1 MTQHIEKGTNYAYTV
16 ERMKEINF
24 RSLRSVSVE
33 FTKRLPV
40 ELSSELYTN
49 IQHGVCQL
57 QSEPELNM
65 YIHAL
70 GLMHEAKL
78 QYAFEHLS
86 DDFIRHQTID
96 IIDYGCGQA
105 IGTICYAD
113 FLHKNGFSQQVRRVI
128 LIEPS
133 EIALKRASLHVSCFF
148 PQAEIVTCL
157 KGFDDLKEDDLC
169 VDEETPTLHI
179 FSNVIDLADDY
190 FNLERF
196 VGLINQ
202 CSIGD
207 NHYLCIEPHFDYEEK
222 DKRLERFIGLLD
234 AETYYC
240 KTFPKGTFV
249 EGRDWTCQVALCESE
264 STRTTTTIS
273 SPFGLKVKALIKKR
287 AEYIKNCKIKNVE
300 YSITDDEGIVV
311 SFTLATPIEY
321 IHNDGEYRF
330 LMGKTDIVKA
340 SIYSIAEALQEDEEF
355 CWLGG
360 TILEDFQIIKKVLK
374 GATVNILQQNIAEE
388 ENYVPLFN
396 TSDSNNKIDAVYM
409 IDSYVP
415 VNHCVK
421 FMLSKEGEEVANK
434 VAEIQLGIIKDSNI
448 TLLKELASSAD
459 REKRYKIAL
468 KYYKLAAEANNIEAQ
483 YKLGH
488 YYYYGIGINSDL
500 SEAVKWWCKA
510 AEQGYANAQCSLGYC
525 LYMGKGITQNL
536 AEAVEWYRKAAEQGN
551 AVAQHNIGVCY
562 EKGRGVGKDETEAVK
577 WYYKAAKQGYANAQC
592 SLGIC
597 YDLGRG
603 VNKDEIEAVRWY
615 RKAADQGDMIAQ
627 TNLGVC
633 YKFGQGVLKDEV
645 EAVKWYRKAAEQGC
659 ANAQYKLASC
669 CKEGEGVVRNDS
681 EAIKWYIKAA
691 EQGDEAAESQ
701 LVSLSIEEINLIRYN
716 NDSSLYGLYGH
727 GRKYEIDNNRVN
739 WCIKVAQYGYAKA
752 QSRLALYYWTKKD
765 YREAAKWYHEAA
777 KQGDVIAQVNL
788 AYCYMVGQGCDKDIF
803 KAAKWY
809 HVAAKRGNAYAQY
822 ILAQCYEKGEGV
834 AQNDEEAI
842 TWYLKSAQQG
852 EERAKKALLRSN
864 SDVAEIGT
872 DWLLRVAERGFLE
885 AQYKL
890 ALRYEQGDGVE
901 QSYEEAAKWYLKSA
915 EQDCGAAKCK
925 LADFYALGR
934 GVEKSI
940 EEAISWIDKWGGDCG
955 CECKEFCI
963 SNYLKK
969 KDKKGGKLY
978 SLGSFFYYG
987 KRTAQSYEEAIMW
1000 WKMAAD
1006 VNNSNAAYMLGLCY
1020 EEGHGVGQSHEEAVM
1035 WWKRAA
1041 DANNSNAKYKLGL
1054 CYAEGDGLEQSY
1066 EKAFGLFIEV
1076 AKSGFNIEA
1085 ENIVGTYY
1093 EKGLG
1098 IEQSYEE
1105 AVKWYAMAAEQK
1117 NKEAMCNLGN
1127 CYRYGRGVKRSYNE
1141 AVKWYKESG
1150 TKDAQTALNEI
1161 YSKNLLRR
1169 WLKIIQF
1176 KFGILK

>member
-1 MTQHIEKGTNYAYTV
+1 MAQHIEKGTNYAYTV
-16 ERMKEINF
+16 ERMKELSF

-86 DDFIRHQTID
+86 DDFINHQTID

-113 FLHKNGFSQQVRRVI
+113 FLRKNGLSQQVRRVV

-133 EIALKRASLHVSCFF
+133 EIALKRAALHVSCFF

-157 KGFDDLKEDDLC
+157 KGFDDLEEDDLC
-169 VDEETPTLHI
+169 VDEETPTLHM
-179 FSNVIDLADDY
+179 FSNVVDLADDY

-222 DKRLERFIGLLD
+222 DERLERFVDLLD
-234 AETYYC
+234 AEAYFN
-240 KTFPKGTFV
+240 KTFLKGMFV
-249 EGRDWTCQVALCESE
+249 EGRDWTCQVTLCKNNQDSSSVEMPIPISE
-264 STRTTTTIS
+264 GTFKTRIKELIS
-273 SPFGLKVKALIKKR
+273 NG
-287 AEYIKNCKIKNVE
+287 AEYVSGSKIEDVAC
-300 YSITDDEGIVV
+300 SINDNIVIV
-311 SFTLATPIEY
+311 HISIEEPLKGY
-321 IHNDGEYRF
+321 VLGNDGVSYRIGQNNKVVTSLNAIIKVF
-330 LMGKTDIVKA
+330 I
-340 SIYSIAEALQEDEEF
+340 EDEELAPF
-355 CWLGG
+355 SNFVFENPQ
-360 TILEDFQIIKKVLK
+360 ILSCLLK
-374 GATVNILQQNIAEE
+374 GAVVDILQQE
-388 ENYVPLFN
+388 VPKGKEYDNLFSANKLTN
-396 TSDSNNKIDAVYM
+396 TSNRNVIINNCVRFRLSSSGEKIADKIANILLGF
-409 IDSYVP
+409 IDDDTSSIL
-415 VNHCVK
+415 
-421 FMLSKEGEEVANK
+421 MEVANK
-434 VAEIQLGIIKDSNI
+434 
-448 TLLKELASSAD
+448 AD
-459 REKRYKIAL
+459 EGKQYKKAFEF
-468 KYYKLAAEANNIEAQ
+468 YKLAAETNNIEAI
-483 YKLGH
+483 YKLGT
-488 YYYYGIGINSDL
+488 YYYYGQGVVQDYF
-500 SEAVKWWCKA
+500 EAFRWIRKV
-510 AEQGYANAQCSLGYC
+510 AEQGYAPAQSSLGYC
-525 LYMGKGITQNL
+525 YDKG
-536 AEAVEWYRKAAEQGN
+536 AG
-551 AVAQHNIGVCY
+551 VAQ
-562 EKGRGVGKDETEAVK
+562 
-577 WYYKAAKQGYANAQC
+577 
-592 SLGIC
+592 
-597 YDLGRG
+597 
-603 VNKDEIEAVRWY
+603 
-615 RKAADQGDMIAQ
+615 
-627 TNLGVC
+627 
-633 YKFGQGVLKDEV
+633 DEV
-645 EAVKWYRKAAEQGC
+645 EAVKWYRKAAEQGY
-659 ANAQYKLASC
+659 AGAQSNLGVCYQKGIGVAKDEVKATEWYRKAAEQGLAQAQFNLGNC
-669 CKEGEGVVRNDS
+669 YRKGKGVAKDEV
-681 EAIKWYIKAA
+681 EAITWYIKAA
-691 EQGDEAAESQ
+691 
-701 LVSLSIEEINLIRYN
+701 R
-716 NDSSLYGLYGH
+716 
-727 GRKYEIDNNRVN
+727 
-739 WCIKVAQYGYAKA
+739 
-752 QSRLALYYWTKKD
+752 
-765 YREAAKWYHEAA
+765 
-777 KQGDVIAQVNL
+777 
-788 AYCYMVGQGCDKDIF
+788 
-803 KAAKWY
+803 
-809 HVAAKRGNAYAQY
+809 
-822 ILAQCYEKGEGV
+822 
-834 AQNDEEAI
+834 
-842 TWYLKSAQQG
+842 QG
-852 EERAKKALLRSN
+852 EERAKKALLKSDC
-864 SDVAEIGT
+864 DVAEIEI
-872 DWLLRVAERGFLE
+872 DWLLKVEEREFPE
-885 AQYKL
+885 ALYKL

-901 QSYEEAAKWYLKSA
+901 HSYEKAAKWYIISA
-915 EQDCGAAKCK
+915 EQGNESAKCK
-925 LADFYALGR
+925 LVDLYALGK
-934 GVEKSI
+934 GVEKSTT
-940 EEAISWIDKWGGDCG
+940 EAISWLEKCKWDDKCG
-955 CECKEFCI
+955 NECKEFCI

-969 KDKKGGKLY
+969 EDKKGGKLY

-987 KRTAQSYEEAIMW
+987 KRTEQSYEEAIMW

-1169 WLKIIQF
+1169 WVKIIQF

>member
-1 MTQHIEKGTNYAYTV
+1 MAQHIEKGTNYAYTV
-16 ERMKEINF
+16 ERMKELSF

-86 DDFIRHQTID
+86 DDFINHQTID

-113 FLHKNGFSQQVRRVI
+113 FVRKKGSSQQVRRVV

-133 EIALKRASLHVSCFF
+133 EIALKRAALHVSCFF

-169 VDEETPTLHI
+169 VDEETPTLHM

-222 DKRLERFIGLLD
+222 DERLERFIDLLD
-234 AETYYC
+234 ADAYYS
-240 KTFPKGTFV
+240 KTFAKGTFI
-249 EGRDWTCQVALCESE
+249 EGHDWTCQVFLCESE
-264 STRTTTTIS
+264 STTTTTTTFS
-273 SPFGLKVKALIKKR
+273 SPFGLKVKSLTNKGS
-287 AEYIKNCKIKNVE
+287 EYIKKCPIKNVE
-300 YSITDDEGIVV
+300 YSKAEDGNIII
-311 SFTLATPIEY
+311 SFILANPIEY
-321 IHNDGEYRF
+321 IQNNGEFRF
-330 LMGKTDIVKA
+330 LMGNTNLIKA
-340 SIYSIAEALQEDEEF
+340 SLHSVIEVLQEDEKL

-360 TILEDFQIIKKVLK
+360 IVLEDYQILQKILK
-374 GATVNILQQNIAEE
+374 DATVDVLQQNIAEE

-396 TSDSNNKIDAVYM
+396 TSERNNEIDAVHV
-409 IDSYVP
+409 IDSYVV
-415 VNHCVK
+415 VNHCVR
-421 FMLSKEGEEVANK
+421 FVLGKEGEEVANK

-448 TLLKELASSAD
+448 ALLMELADRAD
-459 REKRYKIAL
+459 REKRYKAAI
-468 KYYKLAAEANNIEAQ
+468 KYYKLAAEANYLLAQ
-483 YKLGH
+483 YKLGY
-488 YYYYGIGINSDL
+488 YYYYGTGIVPDF
-500 SEAVKWWCKA
+500 SEAVKWYRKA
-510 AEQGYANAQCSLGYC
+510 AEQGYALAQCTLGYC
-525 LYMGKGITQNL
+525 LDTGKGITQNL

-551 AVAQHNIGVCY
+551 ATAQYNIGVCY
-562 EKGRGVGKDETEAVK
+562 EKGRGVGKDETEALK
-577 WYYKAAKQGYANAQC
+577 WYYKAAKQGYASAQC

-597 YDLGRG
+597 YKLGRG
-603 VNKDEIEAVRWY
+603 VNKDEAEAVKWY
-615 RKAADQGDMIAQ
+615 RKAADKGDMIAQ

-669 CKEGEGVVRNDS
+669 CKEGEGVARNDS

-701 LVSLSIEEINLIRYN
+701 LVSLSIEEINMIRYN

-963 SNYLKK
+963 SEYLKK
-969 KDKKGGKLY
+969 EDRKGERY
-978 SLGSFFYYG
+978 NALGNLFYYG
-987 KRTAQSYEEAIMW
+987 KETEQSY
-1000 WKMAAD
+1000 
-1006 VNNSNAAYMLGLCY
+1006 
-1020 EEGHGVGQSHEEAVM
+1020 EEAVM
-1035 WWKRAA
+1035 WWTMAA
-1041 DANNSNAKYKLGL
+1041 DENNYRAKYMLGV
-1054 CYAEGDGLEQSY
+1054 CHEKGEGVEQSY
-1066 EKAFGLFIEV
+1066 EKAFELFQEA
-1076 AKSGFNIEA
+1076 AKQGFVDAINT
-1085 ENIVGTYY
+1085 VGVCY
-1093 EKGLG
+1093 EKGQG

-1105 AVKWYAMAAEQK
+1105 AVKCYFEAAKK
-1117 NKEAMCNLGN
+1117 NKDAMCNLGN
-1127 CYRYGRGVKRSYNE
+1127 CFRYGRAVKRSYSK
-1141 AVKWYKESG
+1141 AVKWYKKSE
-1150 TKDAQTALNEI
+1150 TNDAQIALKEI
-1161 YSKNLLRR
+1161 YSKNFLHR
-1169 WLKIIQF
+1169 WIKIILF
-1176 KFGILK
+1176 EFGILK